1 MKQTPGAVM
10 QTIPWQIRLK
20 YRLRIDGNKTPHDVK
35 LRIIRVAQNVFLQD
49 MRQTHTGTRL
59 HKCPV

>member
-1 MKQTPGAVM
+1 MKQTPVAVM

-20 YRLRIDGNKTPHDVK
+20 YWLRIDGNKTPHDVK

-49 MRQTHTGTRL
+49 MQ
-59 HKCPV
+59 